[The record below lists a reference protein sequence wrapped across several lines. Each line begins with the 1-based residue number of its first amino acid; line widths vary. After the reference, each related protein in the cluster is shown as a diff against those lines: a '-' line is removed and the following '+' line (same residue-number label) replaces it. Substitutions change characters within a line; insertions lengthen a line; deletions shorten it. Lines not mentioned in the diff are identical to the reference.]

1 MQPSAAAL
9 RAGTWPP
16 PDTRSTPCASAPP
29 PPSQPISPPTPH
41 RLRRAGDMP
50 RLYTWDQTPSEVRI
64 FVPVEG
70 DFDYK
75 RDVKFVAKGGR
86 HVTLSVGPKTYMDG
100 RLFAQVDQDMAEY
113 ACSTHEEGGVKG
125 LEVQLEKVVPA
136 MWRTC
141 LEGEEEDGPEPSKPA
156 AAAAAEPAKPP
167 AAASAPA
174 GGGAAAATAEPPP
187 ETKRPGSA
195 SFTEAAN
202 APPPAVKGPPAGE
215 AAALAD
221 DRGGLGGV
229 CLAAVVVC
237 GVLGWAYDH
246 WQKNQL

>member
-1 MQPSAAAL
+1 
-9 RAGTWPP
+9 
-16 PDTRSTPCASAPP
+16 
-29 PPSQPISPPTPH
+29 
-41 RLRRAGDMP
+41 MP

-141 LEGEEEDGPEPSKPA
+141 LEGEEEHGPEPSKPA

-174 GGGAAAATAEPPP
+174 AGGGGAAAAAEPPP
-187 ETKRPGSA
+187 EAKRPGSA

-221 DRGGLGGV
+221 DQGGLGGV

>member
-1 MQPSAAAL
+1 
-9 RAGTWPP
+9 
-16 PDTRSTPCASAPP
+16 
-29 PPSQPISPPTPH
+29 
-41 RLRRAGDMP
+41 MP

-100 RLFAQVDQDMAEY
+100 RLFAQVDQDMAEF
-113 ACSTHEEGGVKG
+113 ACSMHEEGDVKG

-174 GGGAAAATAEPPP
+174 AGGGAAAAAAEPPP
-187 ETKRPGSA
+187 EAKRPGSA

-221 DRGGLGGV
+221 DQGGLGGV